1 MAAKSKKQTAVDMA
15 VLAPLDWVDERTG
28 AVRGTKWFLFR
39 NVPRDISWM
48 QTLGSAALTAFIVQA
63 LTGAIL
69 AMYYKPSSEI
79 DPLTGNPIAYTS
91 IQAITDELTLGWLV
105 RGMHRW
111 GASVFIILLFLHMG
125 RVFLFGAYKY
135 PRELQWITGVLILV
149 MGMLMGF
156 TGYLLP
162 WDQTAYWATV
172 VGINLNGTAP
182 FAGPWLAQFLASGP
196 EIGADTLPKWY
207 ALHML
212 LIPGALIALIGIH
225 IYLVTRLGVS
235 SPPWSKEAAGRE
247 RTPVEPTGARAA
259 SSEEAEAAL
268 MARDLGELNREDY
281 ANYKDDVKKEGKGF
295 FPFAMWHDTVMS
307 FVVVCVITAL
317 AAIWYFDADGT
328 KPGLLGPWYTEPA
341 DPGTTDFIPRPDWYF
356 YFLFYL
362 LRIFEWPETV
372 FIATVGI
379 PTICLIL
386 LLGLP
391 FYDRR
396 RERRPTAPAGRDGRG
411 RAHDPLDGR
420 AYVEGRDGE
429 GGARLRAP
437 PPRAFVGG
445 GARVRGRSS
454 RPCRAPSSS
463 RSPAA

>member
-1 MAAKSKKQTAVDMA
+1 MAKSPRQQMIDMA
-15 VLAPLDWVDERTG
+15 VLAPLDWIDERTG
-28 AVRGTKWFLFR
+28 AVRGAKWFLFR

-63 LTGAIL
+63 LTGVIL

-79 DPLTGNPIAYTS
+79 DPVTGLPLAYSS

-105 RGMHRW
+105 RGTHRW

-196 EIGADTLPKWY
+196 EIGSDTLPKWY

-247 RTPVEPTGARAA
+247 RTAVEPTGARA
-259 SSEEAEAAL
+259 
-268 MARDLGELNREDY
+268 
-281 ANYKDDVKKEGKGF
+281 
-295 FPFAMWHDTVMS
+295 
-307 FVVVCVITAL
+307 
-317 AAIWYFDADGT
+317 
-328 KPGLLGPWYTEPA
+328 GL
-341 DPGTTDFIPRPDWYF
+341 
-356 YFLFYL
+356 
-362 LRIFEWPETV
+362 V
-372 FIATVGI
+372 
-379 PTICLIL
+379 
-386 LLGLP
+386 
-391 FYDRR
+391 
-396 RERRPTAPAGRDGRG
+396 RG
-411 RAHDPLDGR
+411 S
-420 AYVEGRDGE
+420 
-429 GGARLRAP
+429 
-437 PPRAFVGG
+437 GG
-445 GARVRGRSS
+445 GD
-454 RPCRAPSSS
+454 
-463 RSPAA
+463 